1 MEKEVTKALNVNEIL
16 QQMTNFLLANLFTNI
31 FFMDQYF

>member
-1 MEKEVTKALNVNEIL
+1 MEKEVTKVLNVKDIL
-16 QQMTNFLLANLFTNI
+16 QQMTDFLLANLFTNI